1 MIGVWTELR
10 SSLRQLHRSM
20 IPQSTQGLGHRSRP
34 SLTRIKALANMYVLN
49 NSLILYISDISRIS
63 LPEDIVLNMYLL
75 VEKMFE
81 KVDKAFFSYV

>member
-34 SLTRIKALANMYVLN
+34 SLTRIKALANMYVIN
-49 NSLILYISDISRIS
+49 NSILLCYSNISRVFFF
-63 LPEDIVLNMYLL
+63 EDILLNMYIP
-75 VEKMFE
+75 FT
-81 KVDKAFFSYV
+81 

>member
-34 SLTRIKALANMYVLN
+34 SLTRIKALANMYVMN
-49 NSLILYISDISRIS
+49 NSVILCNSDMNKVS
-63 LPEDIVLNMYLL
+63 LSEDILSNMCIL
-75 VEKMFE
+75 VEQF
-81 KVDKAFFSYV
+81 